1 MLNAKR
7 FLLLLILLLIPLVL
21 SGCGQKNQ
29 LLILNWGEYINED
42 AVALFEDMYDV
53 QVTVSIA
60 DSNELFYS
68 KLKSGTTAYDLIL
81 PSDYMIEKMYLK
93 GLLQEIDYTKL
104 SNYDPLNN
112 GYLQGLTSIMD
123 SMMPETQ
130 NYYVPYF
137 WGTFGLMY
145 NKKVDGLKEALETYQ
160 WDAYFNPSLRP
171 NSTRTGMYDTPQYAF
186 ATVML
191 YQDLDP
197 NDTSEENIELASQIL
212 KDANFSVWADD
223 QLKKSIA
230 ANNLDLAFVWTGDFL
245 DMLYVDLGDG
255 IAYEEVNYDI
265 FVPDRTVAFV
275 DAFVIPH
282 NARHVDL
289 AHEFINFF
297 LDPEIAYMNA
307 SVVGYATPLQSS
319 YDMIVN
325 YVGDDQWLND
335 WARAYLEYYEDTPDF
350 QGNPL
355 QSLDQAVVSQLT
367 LMVNNVKTG
376 G

>member
-1 MLNAKR
+1 MLNAKKYL
-7 FLLLLILLLIPLVL
+7 LLLLIVFIPLVL
-21 SGCGQKNQ
+21 SGCGSQNK

-53 QVTVSIA
+53 QVTISIA

-93 GLLQEIDYTKL
+93 DLIQEIDFSKL
-104 SNYDPLNN
+104 SNYDPVSND
-112 GYLQGLTSIMD
+112 YLQGLKSIMD

-145 NKKVDGLKEALETYQ
+145 NKRVEGLKEALETYQ
-160 WDAYFNPSLRP
+160 WEAYFNPELRP
-171 NSTRTGMYDTPQYAF
+171 SGTRVGMYDTPQYAF
-186 ATVML
+186 AAAML
-191 YQDLDP
+191 HQNLDP
-197 NDTSEENIELASQIL
+197 NDTKEENIELASQIL
-212 KDANFSVWADD
+212 TDAEFMVWADD

-230 ANNLDLAFVWTGDFL
+230 ADNLDLAFVWTGDFL

-255 IAYEEVNYDI
+255 VAYDEINYDI
-265 FVPDRTVAFV
+265 FVPDNTVAFV

-307 SVVGYATPLQSS
+307 SVVGYATPLQAS

-325 YVGDDQWLND
+325 YTGDDQWLND
-335 WARAYLEYYEDTPDF
+335 WARAYLEYYEDTPNF
-350 QGNPL
+350 KGTPL
-355 QSLDQAVVSQLT
+355 QSLEQSVVSQLT
-367 LMVNNVKTG
+367 LMVNNVKTS
-376 G
+376 

>member
-1 MLNAKR
+1 MLNAKKYL
-7 FLLLLILLLIPLVL
+7 LLLLIVFIPLVL
-21 SGCGQKNQ
+21 SGCGSQNK

-53 QVTVSIA
+53 QVTISIA

-93 GLLQEIDYTKL
+93 DLIQEIDFSKL
-104 SNYDPLNN
+104 SNYDPVNN
-112 GYLQGLTSIMD
+112 DYLQGLRSIMD
-123 SMMPETQ
+123 SMMPETK

-145 NKKVDGLKEALETYQ
+145 NKRVEGLKEALETYQ
-160 WDAYFNPSLRP
+160 WKAYFNPELRP
-171 NSTRTGMYDTPQYAF
+171 QGTRVGMYDTPQYAF
-186 ATVML
+186 AAAML
-191 YQDLDP
+191 YQNLDP
-197 NDTSEENIELASQIL
+197 NDTKEENIELASQIL
-212 KDANFSVWADD
+212 TDAEFMVWADD

-230 ANNLDLAFVWTGDFL
+230 ADNLDLAFVWTGDFL

-255 IAYEEVNYDI
+255 IAYDEVNYDI
-265 FVPDRTVAFV
+265 FVPDRTAAFV

-307 SVVGYATPLQSS
+307 SVVGYATPLQTS

-335 WARAYLEYYEDTPDF
+335 WARAYLEYYEDTPNF
-350 QGNPL
+350 KGTPL
-355 QSLDQAVVSQLT
+355 QSLEQSVVSQLT
-367 LMVNNVKTG
+367 LMVNNVKTS
-376 G
+376 